1 MFDKFTNKSKGTL
14 LAFVGVM
21 IITPDSL
28 IIRMVTVETWDLLF
42 YRSLLPGSTLLIGY
56 FILFHHRALNDFK
69 AIGQPGIINALFIL
83 GSNITFILALANTN
97 VANALVM
104 ISLVPLIASIFSFIF
119 LDEKP
124 ELITWIC
131 SLLCMIAVIF
141 IFYESFALNQYLGDF
156 YGIVCAC
163 FVAASLTVM
172 RNNSHINFVPSYIL
186 GKLMTAFVSLF
197 FISSFVIGVSDLFF
211 ISLMILTVGVSFVF
225 ISLAPQYISSPEI
238 GIFFLLE
245 TAIGPIWVWYF
256 INESPS
262 LNTLIGGLFIISIIF
277 LHSYYMIK
285 KVRNDE
291 NLVSN

>member
-1 MFDKFTNKSKGTL
+1 MFDKLTNKSKGTL

-56 FILFHHRALNDFK
+56 FILFHHRAMNDFI

-119 LDEKP
+119 LYEKP
-124 ELITWIC
+124 EIITWIC

-186 GKLMTAFVSLF
+186 GKLMTAIVSLF
-197 FISSFVIGVSDLFF
+197 FVSSFVLGASDLFF

>member
-1 MFDKFTNKSKGTL
+1 
-14 LAFVGVM
+14 
-21 IITPDSL
+21 
-28 IIRMVTVETWDLLF
+28 
-42 YRSLLPGSTLLIGY
+42 
-56 FILFHHRALNDFK
+56 
-69 AIGQPGIINALFIL
+69 
-83 GSNITFILALANTN
+83 
-97 VANALVM
+97 
-104 ISLVPLIASIFSFIF
+104 
-119 LDEKP
+119 
-124 ELITWIC
+124 
-131 SLLCMIAVIF
+131 MIAVIF

-197 FISSFVIGVSDLFF
+197 FVSSFVLGASDLFF
-211 ISLMILTVGVSFVF
+211 ISLMILTVGVSFIF

-262 LNTLIGGLFIISIIF
+262 FNTLIGGLFIISIIF

-291 NLVSN
+291 NPVSN

>member
-1 MFDKFTNKSKGTL
+1 MFNKLTNKSKGTL
-14 LAFVGVM
+14 LAFTGVM
-21 IITPDSL
+21 IITPDTL
-28 IIRMVTVETWDLLF
+28 IIRMVTVDTWDLLF
-42 YRSLLPGSTLLIGY
+42 YRSLLPGSTLLMGY
-56 FILFHHRALNDFK
+56 FILFHYRAMNDFR
-69 AIGQPGIINALFIL
+69 AIGQPGIVNALFIL

-119 LDEKP
+119 LNEKP

-141 IFYESFALNQYLGDF
+141 IFYESLSLNQYLGDF
-156 YGIVCAC
+156 YGVICAS

-186 GKLMTAFVSLF
+186 GKLMTALVSLF
-197 FISSFVIGVSDLFF
+197 FVSSFALGTSDLFL
-211 ISLMILTVGVSFVF
+211 ISLMIFTVGVSFVF
-225 ISLAPQYISSPEI
+225 ISLAPQYVSSPEI

-256 INESPS
+256 ISESPS
-262 LNTLIGGLFIISIIF
+262 LNTLIGGLFIIFVIF
-277 LHSYYMIK
+277 SHSYYMIK
-285 KVRNDE
+285 KVKNDE
-291 NLVSN
+291 KLVSN

>member
-1 MFDKFTNKSKGTL
+1 MFNNLTNKSKGTL
-14 LAFVGVM
+14 LAFIGVM

-28 IIRMVTVETWDLLF
+28 IIRMVTLDTWNLLF
-42 YRSLLPGSTLLIGY
+42 YRSLMPGCTLLIGY
-56 FILFHHRALNDFK
+56 FILFYHRAFKDFM

-104 ISLVPLIASIFSFIF
+104 ISLVPLLASIFSFIF
-119 LDEKP
+119 LNEKP

-131 SLLCMIAVIF
+131 SFLCMIAVIF

-156 YGIVCAC
+156 YGIVCAS

-172 RNNSHINFVPSYIL
+172 RNNAHINFVPSYIL
-186 GKLMTAFVSLF
+186 GKLMTAFISTF
-197 FISSFVIGVSDLFF
+197 FVSSFVIGTYDLFF

-256 INESPS
+256 INETPS
-262 LNTLIGGLFIISIIF
+262 INTLIGGIFIISIIF
-277 LHSYYMIK
+277 IHSYYMIK
-285 KVRNDE
+285 KTQK
-291 NLVSN
+291 

>member
-1 MFDKFTNKSKGTL
+1 MFDKLTNKSKGTL

-28 IIRMVTVETWDLLF
+28 IIRMVTVDTWDLLF

-56 FILFHHRALNDFK
+56 FILFHQRALNDFR
-69 AIGQPGIINALFIL
+69 AIGQPGIVNALFIL
-83 GSNITFILALANTN
+83 GSNITFILALVNTN

-186 GKLMTAFVSLF
+186 GKLMTAIVSLF
-197 FISSFVIGVSDLFF
+197 FVSSFVLGATDLFF

-285 KVRNDE
+285 KVSNDE

>member
-1 MFDKFTNKSKGTL
+1 MFDKLTNKSKGTL

-28 IIRMVTVETWDLLF
+28 IIRMVTVNTWDLLF

-56 FILFHHRALNDFK
+56 FILFHHKALNDFI

-124 ELITWIC
+124 EIITWIC

-186 GKLMTAFVSLF
+186 GKLMTAIVSLF
-197 FISSFVIGVSDLFF
+197 FVSSFVLGASDLFF

>member
-1 MFDKFTNKSKGTL
+1 MFDKLTNKSKGTL

-28 IIRMVTVETWDLLF
+28 IIRMVTVDTWDLLF

-56 FILFHHRALNDFK
+56 FILFHQRALNDFR
-69 AIGQPGIINALFIL
+69 AIGQPGIVNALFIL

-197 FISSFVIGVSDLFF
+197 FVSSFVLAASDLFF